1 MEESTNRE
9 PVQSTQS
16 SSPLQVPQEEQ
27 VYQVDYEAPGYEYY
41 RDDRLE
47 SVLKS
52 MAYTILVS
60 GIISVIWSF
69 IVFCFVEEPYFVSGA
84 SVDDIIKT
92 KTVFKWEGLS
102 IPIAIALSTI
112 TSFALLRV
120 IGKMSIT
127 LKNIQHRI
135 NMGQIVVTKRPHP
148 QRQSSLGENFVS
160 DENSSDSIFKW
171 VGVAMIIIVIV
182 VLILR

>member
-160 DENSSDSIFKW
+160 DDDSRGFVFIW
-171 VGVAMIIIVIV
+171 VMGVVMIIIAIV
-182 VLILR
+182 VLMK